1 MKALELFSQPVVLR
15 LGWTL
20 VHFVWQATVVAVIV
34 AIVLR
39 FVKKQ
44 AASLRYAIAGLALV
58 LIVVMGIVT
67 MMQVEV
73 SAPMSLATQH
83 GALIEESVEMPVA
96 VTPAPEIPLSS
107 VDTQASWSWPVFKQR
122 CIRRTEAALPFIVV
136 GWTLGACGLS
146 LLHLGGWI
154 RLYRI
159 RQRLTQP
166 ASLQLQQAGKDIAGC
181 LGVHRVFEL
190 FESSLVRVPT
200 VIGHIRPVI
209 LLPAST
215 LTGLAIDQIEIILAH
230 ELAHIKRHDY
240 LINLLQTVVEILGFY
255 HPAIWWLS
263 HTMRLEREN
272 CCDDIVVRA
281 FHNPSNYVKTLAHL
295 AEIQCQETHLV
306 VAATGSSLVY
316 RIERLLG
323 TDKHD
328 HRKPA
333 WLAPLLSLILIVAL
347 AVPTT
352 LTFAARDRRNRPTSD
367 DVTATFN
374 EWINAVVDNDTSTFR
389 IIARKIALHRGKESN
404 EARIVESLHK
414 HAQALNAY
422 KGLDRLRIASMENK
436 GDHFD
441 ILTSPV
447 KDQQGVAGRLTMSI
461 NTKVK
466 PFYVSSAG
474 RFITASGTGYAIP
487 QHILI
492 RVVYLKAP
500 SQFPLIENLPAP
512 SGFISSDALA
522 GFWKAIEN
530 HPQVQIIS
538 SPQIQQVSGSSAEI
552 EVRGGGHFK
561 TNILAT
567 VQNDRT
573 HIVTEYEYD
582 ISYKGKRIRSR
593 DKTTLPSDHAVSLKL
608 CTFPE
613 NNQALYM
620 VVQPTALRDP
630 QIETKAQAIP
640 SKYVSVS
647 PAINE
652 AFNEWLGVMKGN
664 DPVALRA
671 LAKKQSRLCDVSV
684 SETDLVDSLKKDAEA
699 LKNYT
704 DLEQFTIESYEQD
717 GERITVQTPV
727 IKHGNSPEGHYSIDL
742 KGVAD
747 PVVTDGI
754 LFVTSSG
761 VKYPLHPQTL
771 TRVYQLDSP
780 SELTQIDQFTDSSGM
795 SVISASDLQVLLQEI
810 EEMPK
815 IDIRKMMMLSNSGES
830 GPIETDAMTI
840 NLTNTVLSSRRTI
853 DSDLK
858 YEYRGKDKVVTIG
871 YNSILQS
878 GDAIV
883 VGGQSVGNGM
893 RRYMI
898 IQPKILNSTS
908 KTNTGRRSQSAE
920 QDTLLSTVYVCR
932 VPKEWPLLEDI
943 LGSEQKAKM
952 IDRNALEA
960 FLEKVRAEPSA
971 KLVDSVTNVCRDHEP
986 YTISCDKIAN
996 TDIELEIKHHLTQNN
1011 LARSELSLEYTRT
1024 IPGNQRNAT
1033 DISSIVTTRLNTAFA
1048 IKPIHESDEKTIVVI
1063 LYLTRTVS

>member
-1 MKALELFSQPVVLR
+1 MKAFELLSQPVILR

-20 VHFVWQATVVAVIV
+20 VHFVWQATLVAVIV
-34 AIVLR
+34 AIALR
-39 FVKKQ
+39 FIKKQ
-44 AASLRYAIAGLALV
+44 AASLRYATSGLALV
-58 LIVVMGIVT
+58 SIVVMGIVT
-67 MMQVEV
+67 LVQVEV

-83 GALIEESVEMPVA
+83 GALIEERIEMPVA
-96 VTPAPEIPLSS
+96 VAPAPEMPLSS
-107 VDTQASWSWPVFKQR
+107 ADTQAFWSWPVFKQR
-122 CIRRTEAALPFIVV
+122 CFRRIEAALPFIVV
-136 GWTLGACGLS
+136 GWILGACGLS
-146 LLHLGGWI
+146 LLHLGGWA

-166 ASLQLQQAGKDIAGC
+166 VSLQLQQAGKDIAGR
-181 LGVHRVFEL
+181 LGVHHAFEL
-190 FESSLVRVPT
+190 FESALVRVPT

-215 LTGLAIDQIEIILAH
+215 LTGLPIDQIEIILAH

-272 CCDDIVVRA
+272 CCDDMVVRA
-281 FHNPSNYVKTLAHL
+281 FHNPGNYVKTLAHL
-295 AEIQCQETHLV
+295 AEIQCQETQLA
-306 VAATGSSLVY
+306 VAATGSSLVH
-316 RIERLLG
+316 RIERLLSA
-323 TDKHD
+323 DKHE

-374 EWINAVVDNDTSTFR
+374 EWINAVVDNDTSTFK
-389 IIARKIALHRGKESN
+389 IIARKIVLHRGKESN
-404 EARIVESLHK
+404 EARIVESLIK

-447 KDQQGVAGRLTMSI
+447 KDPQGVAGRLAMGI

-474 RFITASGTGYAIP
+474 RFITVSGTSYAIP
-487 QHILI
+487 QHILMRI
-492 RVVYLKAP
+492 VCLEAP

-512 SGFISSDALA
+512 SGFISPDALA

-530 HPQVQIIS
+530 HPQVRIIS
-538 SPQIQQVSGSSAEI
+538 SPQIQQVSGSSAAI
-552 EVRGGGHFK
+552 EVRGDGHFK

-582 ISYKGKRIRSR
+582 ISYRGKHIKSR
-593 DKTTLPSDHAVSLKL
+593 DKTTLPSDHAFSLKL
-608 CTFPE
+608 CTFPKD
-613 NNQALYM
+613 NRALYM
-620 VVQPTALRDP
+620 VVQPTALKDP
-630 QIETKAQAIP
+630 QTETKPRAIP
-640 SKYVSVS
+640 AKKISVS
-647 PAINE
+647 PAVNE
-652 AFNEWLGVMKGN
+652 AFNEWLGAMKGN
-664 DPVALRA
+664 DPVALKA
-671 LAKKQSRLCDVSV
+671 IAKKQSRLCEV
-684 SETDLVDSLKKDAEA
+684 SETDLIASLKKDAEA

-704 DLEQFTIESYEQD
+704 DLEQFTIESYEQSGD
-717 GERITVQTPV
+717 RIAVQTPV
-727 IKHGNSPEGHYSIDL
+727 IKHGDSPEGHYSIDL

-780 SELTQIDQFTDSSGM
+780 SELTQIDQFTDSSRM
-795 SVISASDLQVLLQEI
+795 SVISASDFQVLLQEI

-858 YEYRGKDKVVTIG
+858 YEYRGKYKVVTIG

-883 VGGQSVGNGM
+883 VGGQSVENGV
-893 RRYMI
+893 RRNMI
-898 IQPKILNSTS
+898 IQSEILNSTS
-908 KTNTGRRSQSAE
+908 KTSIGRRSQSTE
-920 QDTLLSTVYVCR
+920 QNTLLSTAYICR
-932 VPKEWPLLEDI
+932 VPKEWPL
-943 LGSEQKAKM
+943 
-952 IDRNALEA
+952 
-960 FLEKVRAEPSA
+960 P
-971 KLVDSVTNVCRDHEP
+971 
-986 YTISCDKIAN
+986 
-996 TDIELEIKHHLTQNN
+996 
-1011 LARSELSLEYTRT
+1011 
-1024 IPGNQRNAT
+1024 
-1033 DISSIVTTRLNTAFA
+1033 
-1048 IKPIHESDEKTIVVI
+1048 
-1063 LYLTRTVS
+1063 